1 VVTAAAGAFLL
12 TSKMLIRKV
21 ISRLRVKEGL
31 STLVRNNS
39 SSAYRSVKYEAEMQ
53 RSLQNPEEYWAEIAE
68 NTVWTKKYDR
78 VLDNSNPPF
87 AKWFPGGELSMCY
100 NAVDRHVDEGFGEQA
115 ALIWDSPI
123 TGNKDTIT
131 FKQLQSEVS
140 RVAGLLSKMGV
151 GKGDRVMVYMPM
163 VPEAVIA
170 MLAIVRLGAAHSVV
184 FGGFA
189 APQLATRIE
198 HAKPKVL
205 ISASCGIEPGRIIK
219 YKPNVDEAIRL
230 AGGKVKSLVFQR
242 EECLAEISSNDLVWQ
257 DEVPG
262 ALPHDC
268 VPVDANDPLYI
279 LYTSGTT
286 GQPKGV
292 QHPTGGHAVVN
303 KWTMDAIYGVYP
315 GEAWWAASDL
325 GWIVGHEYTCYSP
338 LLARN
343 TSIVYEGKPVGTPD
357 PGQFFRVI
365 QEHNVKGM
373 FTAPTAIRAIEREDP
388 TGEFAKKYDISCLRQ
403 LFVAGEHCDYKT
415 RLWAQEHF
423 KVPVLDNWWQ
433 TETGHA
439 LTSTCIGLG
448 HSLDPPK
455 DVSGMPV
462 PGWDIKVIREDQTEA
477 APNEL
482 GRIVAKLPMPPGC
495 MSTLYM
501 ADERFKETYFS
512 TYPGYYDTMDAG
524 IKDEHGYIKVMARDD
539 DVINVAGHR
548 LSTSAI
554 EEVLL
559 RHPLV
564 ADAAVM
570 GVADKLKGQLPLGLV
585 IPRQGDCSNLEKE
598 LVQLVRK
605 DLGAVAA
612 FRLVAQVTGLP
623 RTRSGKTAR
632 KTIADLA
639 DGKKVKIPPTIEDP
653 TVYVGVKAALLSLGY
668 ASNAPDPE
676 L

>member
-1 VVTAAAGAFLL
+1 
-12 TSKMLIRKV
+12 MLIKRV
-21 ISRLRVKEGL
+21 ISGLRVKESLG
-31 STLVRNNS
+31 TLVRNNT
-39 SSAYRSVKYEAEMQ
+39 SSAFRSVKYEAELQ
-53 RSLQNPEEYWAEIAE
+53 RSLQNPEEYWAEVAE
-68 NTVWTKKYDR
+68 NTIWTKKYDR

-131 FKQLQSEVS
+131 FKQLQDKVS

-151 GKGDRVMVYMPM
+151 GKGDVVMVYMPM

-170 MLAIVRLGAAHSVV
+170 MLAIVRLGAVHSVV

-230 AGGKVKSLVFQR
+230 AGGNVKSLVFQR
-242 EECLAEISSNDLVWQ
+242 EECLADITDNDHVWQ

-262 ALPHDC
+262 AQPHDC
-268 VPVDANDPLYI
+268 VPVEANEPLYI

-365 QEHNVKGM
+365 QEHNVRGM

-388 TGEFAKKYDISCLRQ
+388 TGEFAKKYDISGLRQ

-415 RLWAQEHF
+415 RLWAQDHF

-462 PGWDIKVIREDQTEA
+462 PGWDIKVVREDRTEA

-559 RHPLV
+559 SHPLV

-570 GVADKLKGQLPLGLV
+570 GVADKLKGQVPLGLV
-585 IPRQGDCSNLEKE
+585 IPRKGDISNLEKE
-598 LVQLVRK
+598 LVQLVRT

-612 FRLVAQVTGLP
+612 FRLVAKVTGLP

-653 TVYVGVKAALLSLGY
+653 SVYAGVKSALQSLGY
-668 ASNAPDPE
+668 AANAPDPE

>member
-1 VVTAAAGAFLL
+1 MAVPARARQLLNKILKSRKCLSTAQLSLRESSSGSYYSEKYQQELNRSL
-12 TSKMLIRKV
+12 TSPEDYWGE
-21 ISRLRVKEGL
+21 IS
-31 STLVRNNS
+31 
-39 SSAYRSVKYEAEMQ
+39 
-53 RSLQNPEEYWAEIAE
+53 E
-68 NTVWTKKYDR
+68 NTVWSRKWDK

-87 AKWFPGGELSMCY
+87 VKWFVGGELSMCY
-100 NAVDRHVDEGFGEQA
+100 NAVDRHVDEGHGAQT
-115 ALIWDSPI
+115 ALVWDSPI
-123 TGNKDTIT
+123 TGSKRLIS
-131 FKQLQSEVS
+131 FSELQSEVS
-140 RVAGLLSKMGV
+140 RVAGQLSRMGV
-151 GKGDRVMVYMPM
+151 SKGDRVMVYMPM
-163 VPEAVIA
+163 IPEAVIS
-170 MLAIVRLGAAHSVV
+170 MLAIVRLGAVHSVV

-189 APQLATRIE
+189 AKEVAVRIK
-198 HAKPKVL
+198 HCQPKVI
-205 ISASCGIEPGRIIK
+205 ISASCGLEPGRVVK

-230 AGGKVKSLVFQR
+230 SGGEVGSLVYQR
-242 EECLAEISSNDLVWQ
+242 SQYPGEVGPRDTVWQ
-257 DEVPG
+257 EAVPG
-262 ALPHDC
+262 APAHDC
-268 VPVDANDPLYI
+268 VPVTADHPLYI

-292 QHPTGGHAVVN
+292 QHPTGGHVVVN
-303 KWTMDAIYGVYP
+303 KWTMDTIYGVTP

-365 QEHNVKGM
+365 EEHQVRGM

-388 TGEFAKKYDISCLRQ
+388 SGEFAARYNLDCLRH

-415 RLWAQEHF
+415 RLWAEKHF
-423 KVPVLDNWWQ
+423 RVPVLDNWWQ

-439 LTSTCIGLG
+439 LTSTCLGLG
-448 HSLDPPK
+448 HSTDPPK
-455 DVSGMPV
+455 DVSGMAV
-462 PGWDIKVIREDQTEA
+462 PGWDIKILRDDQTEA

-495 MSTLYM
+495 MSTLYQ
-501 ADERFKETYFS
+501 ADGRFVDTYFTS
-512 TYPGYYDTMDAG
+512 YPGYYDTMDAG
-524 IKDEHGYIKVMARDD
+524 VKDEHGYIQVLARDD

-559 RHPLV
+559 RHPQV
-564 ADAAVM
+564 IDAAVV

-585 IPRQGDCSNLEKE
+585 IAKSGAHTDQLEKE
-598 LVQLVRK
+598 LVKQVRD

-612 FRLVAQVTGLP
+612 FKLVGRVSGLP

-639 DGKKVKIPPTIEDP
+639 DGKQIKIPPTIEDP
-653 TVYVGVKAALLSLGY
+653 SVYKGIVETLRQLGY
-668 ASNAPDPE
+668 ATDAPEPIQ
-676 L
+676 

>member
-1 VVTAAAGAFLL
+1 
-12 TSKMLIRKV
+12 MLIRRV
-21 ISRLRVKEGL
+21 IPRLRVKEGL
-31 STLVRNNS
+31 STLFRKNS
-39 SSAYRSVKYEAEMQ
+39 SSAFRSVKYESEMT

-68 NTVWTKKYDR
+68 NTIWTKKYDK
-78 VLDNSNPPF
+78 VLDNPNSPF
-87 AKWFPGGELSMCY
+87 ARWFVGGELSMCY
-100 NAVDRHVDEGFGEQA
+100 NAVDRHVDEGFGEQP

-123 TGNKDTIT
+123 TGSKDTIT
-131 FKQLQSEVS
+131 FSQLQDQVS

-151 GKGDRVMVYMPM
+151 GKGDRVLVYMPM

-170 MLAIVRLGAAHSVV
+170 MLATVRLGAAHSVV

-189 APQLATRIE
+189 AKELGVRIT
-198 HAKPKVL
+198 HAQPKVI
-205 ISASCGIEPGRIIK
+205 ISASCGIEPGRIVK

-230 AGGKVKSLVFQR
+230 AGGNVKSLVLQR
-242 EECLAEISSNDLVWQ
+242 EQCLADITQNDLVWQ

-262 ALPHDC
+262 AVPHDC

-365 QEHNVKGM
+365 QEHQVRGM
-373 FTAPTAIRAIEREDP
+373 FTAPTAIRAIEREDSS
-388 TGEFAKKYDISCLRQ
+388 GQFAKKYDLSSLRQ

-423 KVPVLDNWWQ
+423 RVPVLDNWWQ

-448 HSLDPPK
+448 HSLNPPK
-455 DVSGMPV
+455 DVSGMAV
-462 PGWDIKVIREDQTEA
+462 PGWDIRVIREDKTEA
-477 APNEL
+477 DPNEL

-495 MSTLYM
+495 MTTLYN
-501 ADERFKETYFS
+501 ADQRFEDTYFS
-512 TYPGYYDTMDAG
+512 AYPGFYDTMDAG
-524 IKDEHGYIKVMARDD
+524 VKDEHGYIKVMARDD

-564 ADAAVM
+564 ADAAVV
-570 GVADKLKGQLPLGLV
+570 GAADELKGQVPVGLV
-585 IPRQGDCSNLEKE
+585 IPRSGDSSMLEKE
-598 LVQLVRK
+598 LVQRVRE

-612 FRLVAQVTGLP
+612 FKSVAKVTGLP

-639 DGKKVKIPPTIEDP
+639 DGKQVKIPPTIEDSS
-653 TVYVGVKAALLSLGY
+653 VYPAVKVALQSLGY
-668 ASNAPDPE
+668 AINAPDPE

>member
-1 VVTAAAGAFLL
+1 
-12 TSKMLIRKV
+12 
-21 ISRLRVKEGL
+21 
-31 STLVRNNS
+31 
-39 SSAYRSVKYEAEMQ
+39 MQ

-68 NTVWTKKYDR
+68 NTIWTKKWNK

-87 AKWFPGGELSMCY
+87 ARWFEGGELSICY
-100 NAVDRHVDEGFGEQA
+100 NAVDRHVDEGHGDQK
-115 ALIWDSPI
+115 ALVWDSPI
-123 TGNKDTIT
+123 TGNKATIT
-131 FKQLQSEVS
+131 YNELQLLVS
-140 RVAGLLSKMGV
+140 KVAGQLSKMGV
-151 GKGDRVMVYMPM
+151 GKGDRVLIYMPM
-163 VPEAVIA
+163 VPEAVAA
-170 MLAIVRLGAAHSVV
+170 MLATVRLGAVHSVV

-189 APQLATRIE
+189 AKELAVRIK
-198 HAKPKVL
+198 HAEPKVI
-205 ISASCGIEPGRIIK
+205 ISASCGIEPGRIVQ
-219 YKPNVDEAIRL
+219 YKPNVDEAIQL
-230 AGGKVKSLVFQR
+230 AGGNVKSLVFQR
-242 EECLAEISSNDLVWQ
+242 EQCLAEITENDVVWQ
-257 DEVPG
+257 DCVPS
-262 ALPHDC
+262 ATPHDC

-303 KWTMDAIYGVYP
+303 KWTMEAIYGVSP

-365 QEHNVKGM
+365 QEHQVKGM

-388 TGEFAKKYDISCLRQ
+388 KGEFAKKYDISCLKQ

-423 KVPVLDNWWQ
+423 RVPVLDNWWQ

-448 HSLDPPK
+448 HSLVPPK
-455 DVSGMPV
+455 DVSGMAV
-462 PGWDIKVIREDQTEA
+462 PGWDIRVIREDQTEA
-477 APNEL
+477 EPNEL

-495 MSTLYM
+495 MSTLFK
-501 ADERFKETYFS
+501 ADQRFVDTYFS
-512 TYPGYYDTMDAG
+512 AYPGYYDTMDAG

-564 ADAAVM
+564 ADAAVV
-570 GVADKLKGQLPLGLV
+570 GVADKLKGQVPLGLV
-585 IPRQGDCSNLEKE
+585 IPRKGDSTNLEKE
-598 LVQLVRK
+598 LVKRVRD

-612 FRLVAQVTGLP
+612 FRLVTTVCGLP

-639 DGKKVKIPPTIEDP
+639 DGKQIKIPPTIEDP
-653 TVYVGVKAALLSLGY
+653 NVYKGVLKALNHLGY
-668 ASNAPDPE
+668 AINAPEPI

>member
-1 VVTAAAGAFLL
+1 
-12 TSKMLIRKV
+12 MLIRRAL
-21 ISRLRVKEGL
+21 SRLRLTGGL
-31 STLVRNNS
+31 NSLVRNNTN
-39 SSAYRSVKYEAEMQ
+39 SAFRSVKYETELQ

-68 NTVWTKKYDR
+68 NTIWTKKWDK

-87 AKWFPGGELSMCY
+87 AKWFAGGELSLCY

-115 ALIWDSPI
+115 ALVWDSPI
-123 TGNKDTIT
+123 TGKKDTVT
-131 FKQLQSEVS
+131 FKELQDKVS
-140 RVAGLLSKMGV
+140 RVAGMLSKMGV
-151 GKGDRVMVYMPM
+151 GKGDRVLVYMPM

-189 APQLATRIE
+189 AKELAVRIK
-198 HAKPKVL
+198 HAEPKVI

-230 AGGKVKSLVFQR
+230 AGGNVASLVFQR
-242 EECLAEISSNDLVWQ
+242 EECLADITDNDQVWQ
-257 DEVPG
+257 DCVPG
-262 ALPHDC
+262 AVPHDC

-303 KWTMDAIYGVYP
+303 KWTMEAIYGVLP

-338 LLARN
+338 LMARN

-365 QEHNVKGM
+365 QEHKVRGM

-388 TGEFAKKYDISCLRQ
+388 TGLFAKKYDISCLRQ

-415 RLWAQEHF
+415 RLWAEKHLG
-423 KVPVLDNWWQ
+423 VPVLDNWWQ

-448 HSLDPPK
+448 HSLNPPK
-455 DVSGMPV
+455 DVSGMAV
-462 PGWDIKVIREDQTEA
+462 PGWDIRVVREDQSEA
-477 APNEL
+477 GPNEL

-495 MSTLYM
+495 MSTLYN
-501 ADERFKETYFS
+501 ADQRYMDTYFS
-512 TYPGYYDTMDAG
+512 AYPGYYDTMDAG
-524 IKDEHGYIKVMARDD
+524 VKDEHGYIKVMARDD

-564 ADAAVM
+564 ADAAVV
-570 GVADKLKGQLPLGLV
+570 GVSDKLKGQVPLGLV
-585 IPRQGDCSNLEKE
+585 IARKGDCSNLEKE
-598 LVQLVRK
+598 LVQRVRE

-612 FRLVAQVTGLP
+612 FRLVTQVAGLP

-639 DGKKVKIPPTIEDP
+639 DGKQIKIPPTIEDP
-653 TVYVGVKAALLSLGY
+653 TVYKGVMEALNSLGY
-668 ASNAPDPE
+668 AINAPEP
-676 L
+676 LV